1 MSKIKGQLKL
11 SVEQLKLEVEQVY
24 ELKEKVKHRAWNRG
38 WSGLPVLPIWVWRAT
53 VSVVGAEFVSSEESS
68 HPTFPIMP
76 HPTLPDYAESNFPDY
91 AEHRSSR

>member
-38 WSGLPVLPIWVWRAT
+38 WSGLPVLPIWV
-53 VSVVGAEFVSSEESS
+53 
-68 HPTFPIMP
+68 
-76 HPTLPDYAESNFPDY
+76 
-91 AEHRSSR
+91 